1 MINGGQIAQGA
12 ITDNKVGKHANIKH
26 SKLDKANEGEVL
38 VAQGDGRL
46 KAVRISGDARMSTT
60 GKLTV
65 KVPDVEISIDKDV
78 VKKTDLKEGKTLVGG
93 PTKPEEVPVGS
104 GANAIP
110 QRDSSGN
117 LKAETADSAT
127 SADNADKLDSQ
138 DGAYYTNP
146 DNHTAGTVG
155 STTNAGQGLTYAT
168 QVKPLKELVAD
179 FDYDAQGSGY
189 AGTSLPAITHN
200 FGYIPTCKIYKV
212 SGSNLE
218 EIEMNV
224 VSTTTTTNIS
234 FNYINHDLKI
244 ILR

>member
-1 MINGGQIAQGA
+1 MISGGQIAQGA
-12 ITDNKVGKHANIKH
+12 ITDNKVGKNANIKH

-38 VAQGDGRL
+38 VAQTDGKL

-78 VKKTDLKEGKTLVGG
+78 VKKSDIKEGKTLVGG

-110 QRDSSGN
+110 QRDSSGD
-117 LKAETADSAT
+117 LQAENSA
-127 SADNADKLDSQ
+127 KLNNQ
-138 DGAYYTNP
+138 EGAYYTNP

>member
-1 MINGGQIAQGA
+1 MITKKDISKGAVSNTHISRSAEIDPSKLKGDKIGSILIANRDGKYVARKVRGDAELLPSGEFKISKTAEAGEVTQ
-12 ITDNKVGKHANIKH
+12 DEVRKVGGIIGRDIKAG
-26 SKLDKANEGEVL
+26 S
-38 VAQGDGRL
+38 
-46 KAVRISGDARMSTT
+46 
-60 GKLTV
+60 
-65 KVPDVEISIDKDV
+65 
-78 VKKTDLKEGKTLVGG
+78 TLVGERDG
-93 PTKPEEVPVGS
+93 TPKEVNVGT
-104 GANAIP
+104 GASAIP
-110 QRDSSGN
+110 QRDSSGD
-117 LKAETADSAT
+117 LQAENSA
-127 SADNADKLDSQ
+127 KLNSQ

-146 DNHTAGTVG
+146 DNHTAGVVG